1 MPIYKRRRSAL
12 FLPASNSRA
21 IEKARTLQADVVILD
36 LEDAV
41 SPEQKSLARN
51 QAAQAIRDGF
61 PMEVAVRINPIHTPW
76 GEADLALMQDLKP
89 DVLVLPKVEQ
99 AADLPEVGLPLWAMI
114 ETPLGLVNSQEIAR
128 HSDVE
133 ALVMGTTDLVKA
145 LQARPMKNRENL
157 MYALSQ
163 VVTHARAYGKYALD
177 GVHLDFRNLDSL
189 EDVCVQGRDLG
200 FDGKT
205 LIHPAQI
212 EVANRV
218 FSPSLEEIEWAQKVI
233 AAWQAKDA
241 QQGVTVVDGLLIEE
255 LHAIE
260 AERILDIAQSISTG
274 NP

>member
-89 DVLVLPKVEQ
+89 DVLVLPKVKQ

-114 ETPLGLVNSQEIAR
+114 ETPLGLVNSHEIAR

-157 MYALSQ
+157 MYALSR

-177 GVHLDFRNLDSL
+177 GVHLDFRNLEGL
-189 EDVCVQGRDLG
+189 EEVCVQGRDLG

-260 AERILDIAQSISTG
+260 AERILDIAQSIATG